1 MKLKKKIEF
10 IRLDLNLE
18 IRNVHFG
25 NDFFFFLK
33 IKKSAADT
41 HILTL
46 TKKRVVKLLFKTF
59 TNN

>member
-18 IRNVHFG
+18 IRNAHFG
-25 NDFFFFLK
+25 NDFFFFFK
-33 IKKSAADT
+33 IKKSTADT

>member
-10 IRLDLNLE
+10 VN
-18 IRNVHFG
+18 F
-25 NDFFFFLK
+25 FFFFLK
-33 IKKSAADT
+33 KKKSTADT

-46 TKKRVVKLLFKTF
+46 TKKRLVKLLFKTF